1 MQKLVWSYSALK
13 DYEGCARRYHRV
25 RILKEVKQPKTEQ
38 ILYGEEL
45 HKACEL
51 YVTDGTPLPD
61 QFLFVKPTVDAL
73 LAKPGRKFAEH
84 KMGVREDGTACEFF
98 DKAAWVRGVADL
110 LIVDDD
116 NYTAWCVDYKTGND
130 RYPDTDQL
138 ELMSLMTFAHFPQ
151 IKQVHSA
158 LLFVVKSSIVKFKLQ
173 ITEAQPTWW
182 KYRER
187 VARLANSMEEDVWN
201 PTQGPLC
208 RWCPVTSCEH
218 NPKH

>member
-1 MQKLVWSYSALK
+1 MSKLVWSYSALK

-25 RILKEVKQPKTEQ
+25 RILKEVKQEKTEQ

-51 YVTDGTPLPD
+51 YVTESKPLPD

-73 LAKPGRKFAEH
+73 VAKPGRKFAEY
-84 KMGVREDGTACEFF
+84 KMGVRADATPCDFF
-98 DKAAWVRGVADL
+98 DKDVWVRGVADL

-130 RYPDTDQL
+130 KYPDTDQL
-138 ELMSLMTFAHFPQ
+138 ELMSLMTLTHFPH
-151 IKQVHSA
+151 IKQVNSA
-158 LLFVVKSSIVKFKLQ
+158 LLFVVKNSIVKFKLQ
-173 ITEAQPTWW
+173 ISETNQTWW

-187 VARLANSMEEDVWN
+187 VARLAHSVEQNVWN
-201 PTQGPLC
+201 PTQSPLC
-208 RWCPVTSCEH
+208 RWCPVVSCEH
-218 NPKH
+218 NPRH